1 MGRVG
6 AAGSGTRSWER
17 QGRGSQRSGPG
28 LRAQPSAGRRVWGA
42 PWLLP
47 VVGGRGARGAQ
58 GWAERHL
65 SRVTQVVL
73 GWGVFQ
79 KEKLC
84 FMEVR

>member
-47 VVGGRGARGAQ
+47 VVGGEGSPG
-58 GWAERHL
+58 
-65 SRVTQVVL
+65 L
-73 GWGVFQ
+73 GGEAPFACHPGCVGVGSPS
-79 KEKLC
+79 KRKALLHGS
-84 FMEVR
+84 